1 MKFKT
6 LFAILCAIA
15 LPVSYAQVDNP
26 HSDEPITGVREVYD
40 GTFLPDIGA
49 NTFRNIDRLFSTRV
63 VENGSHV
70 YPLPASDHLVDTLS
84 FESNGRRYDLY
95 DYLALNRVSGLLAI
109 KNGEIAY
116 ETYQLGNTENTR
128 WMSMSVAKSVTSSL
142 IGAAIKDGYIA
153 GLDAQLTD
161 YVPRFEGTAYDGVTV
176 QQILQ
181 MTSGVGWNETYTDRS
196 SDRRELLEA
205 QIAQKEGGML
215 EVMANLQRVAEPGAQ
230 WNYSTGET
238 QVAAE
243 LLDAALDRPISQ
255 YLTEKIWANMGMESE
270 ANWWLESPDGIE
282 VGGSGFSA
290 TLRDYGRFGMFLL
303 NEGVINGESI
313 LPDGWIERASHPNVI
328 NGEEIEYGF
337 MLWPQMNAKGTIH
350 EDAYQAVGIFGQF
363 IYVNPRE
370 DVVIVVWSA
379 RPKPGGRDTIPDDDF
394 FAAMTEALRH

>member
-6 LFAILCAIA
+6 LLAILFSIT
-15 LPVSYAQVDNP
+15 LQVSHAQVDNP
-26 HSDEPITGVREVYD
+26 HSNEPIATVREVYD

-63 VENGSHV
+63 VENGSRV
-70 YPLPASDHLVDTLS
+70 YALPERDEVITTLQI
-84 FESNGRRYDLY
+84 ESNGRHYDLY

-116 ETYQLGNTENTR
+116 ETYQLGNTDKTR
-128 WMSMSVAKSVTSSL
+128 WMSMSIAKSITATL

-153 GLDAQLTD
+153 GLDAQLVD
-161 YVPRFEGTAYDGVTV
+161 YIPALAGSAYDGVTV
-176 QQILQ
+176 QQVLQ
-181 MTSGVGWNETYTDRS
+181 MTSGAGWNETYTDRN

-205 QIAQKEGGML
+205 QIAQAPGGML
-215 EVMANLQRVAEPGAQ
+215 EVMANLPRVATPGSR

-243 LLDAALDRPISQ
+243 LLDAAIKRPISE
-255 YLTEKIWANMGMESE
+255 YLTEKIWANMGMESK

-290 TLRDYGRFGMFLL
+290 TLRDYGRFGQFLL
-303 NEGVINGESI
+303 AEGIVNGEPV
-313 LPDGWIERASHPNVI
+313 LPDGWVKRSSQPNI
-328 NGEEIEYGF
+328 IDGEEIEYGF
-337 MLWPQMNAKGTIH
+337 MLWPEMNAEGSIH
-350 EDAYQAVGIFGQF
+350 EDAFEAVGIFGQF

-370 DVVIVVWSA
+370 NVVIVVWSA
-379 RPKPGGRDTIPDDDF
+379 RSKPEASTVIAEADF
-394 FAAMTEALRH
+394 FAAMTEALR